1 MVPYS
6 ASVRKRLWKW
16 GSLIAL
22 FMLILAIGNHFLP
35 QSRSLTRQM
44 LGHDFLVFYSGG
56 QLARTGQYHD
66 LYNMDTLKRMEHA
79 TGVSSNL
86 EMGNGFGPWWNP
98 PHAAWM
104 FSPLTFLSYP
114 NALIVWQ
121 FISMIAFAISVYLL
135 ARMLPEGTSWKT
147 WALIPLFMMISM
159 PFVQAIS
166 HGQNTFI
173 TLLLLTITATLWRKN
188 RGFLAGIVCGLLAY
202 KPQHCALI
210 AIVLVFNQ
218 GIPAVCGLAIT
229 GAATLAFTTIA
240 MPGALHDFLFRMPAN
255 LTQFQESNHYMWE
268 RHVTFKGFWRLLLQG
283 RDTGPTSATVM
294 VFWFACWGAIAAMLR
309 GAIWNVRIQNS
320 KLKLQ
325 NPTQHSGLSTQHST
339 DRLIAA
345 TIAATPLLMPFY
357 FDYDMLLL
365 SVAAVLYVADR
376 MRSPAMATDRL
387 AAMAWTTLFISFQF
401 GTVIAGQTH
410 FNVNVLALTWVA
422 TVLIRRAWTNEQSIT
437 ILLPDYDSLAAVRL
451 AA

>member
-1 MVPYS
+1 
-6 ASVRKRLWKW
+6 
-16 GSLIAL
+16 
-22 FMLILAIGNHFLP
+22 
-35 QSRSLTRQM
+35 
-44 LGHDFLVFYSGG
+44 
-56 QLARTGQYHD
+56 
-66 LYNMDTLKRMEHA
+66 
-79 TGVSSNL
+79 
-86 EMGNGFGPWWNP
+86 
-98 PHAAWM
+98 
-104 FSPLTFLSYP
+104 
-114 NALIVWQ
+114 
-121 FISMIAFAISVYLL
+121 
-135 ARMLPEGTSWKT
+135 
-147 WALIPLFMMISM
+147 
-159 PFVQAIS
+159 
-166 HGQNTFI
+166 
-173 TLLLLTITATLWRKN
+173 
-188 RGFLAGIVCGLLAY
+188 
-202 KPQHCALI
+202 
-210 AIVLVFNQ
+210 
-218 GIPAVCGLAIT
+218 
-229 GAATLAFTTIA
+229 

-345 TIAATPLLMPFY
+345 TIATTPLLMPFY

-410 FNVNVLALTWVA
+410 FNVNVLAA
-422 TVLIRRAWTNEQSIT
+422 PHGSRRFSSAGRGRMNNRSRFFCPITTASRPCVSPRRLRIADHETSGPQCGPYIHSIQ
-437 ILLPDYDSLAAVRL
+437 
-451 AA
+451 